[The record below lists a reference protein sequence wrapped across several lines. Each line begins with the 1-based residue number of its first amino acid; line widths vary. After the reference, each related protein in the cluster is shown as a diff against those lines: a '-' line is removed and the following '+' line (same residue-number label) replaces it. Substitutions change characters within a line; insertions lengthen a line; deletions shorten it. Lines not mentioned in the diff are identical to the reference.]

1 MFEDFRRLS
10 LREYELA
17 PENFFTL
24 PGLSLSAALKLT
36 GANLQLI
43 TDPNLYLWFESMI
56 RGGIC
61 FVAHRESRSNL
72 EHMSSYEPDKKR
84 VLTSY
89 FDANNLCEYHPRSS
103 STFMSIIKFAFS
115 FTCSPTNLSFHSF
128 CRWLCHVPILTL

>member
-1 MFEDFRRLS
+1 MSSDLSTKNISCFTHFFSTADVFQDFRQLS

-17 PENFFTL
+17 PENFFSL

-36 GANLQLI
+36 GVNLQLI
-43 TDPNLYLWFESMI
+43 TEPNLYLWFESMI

-72 EHMSSYEPDKKR
+72 EHMPSYDSNKKR

-89 FDANNLCEYHPRSS
+89 LDANNLCEYHSRLS
-103 STFMSIIKFAFS
+103 
-115 FTCSPTNLSFHSF
+115 LSFEY
-128 CRWLCHVPILTL
+128 IT